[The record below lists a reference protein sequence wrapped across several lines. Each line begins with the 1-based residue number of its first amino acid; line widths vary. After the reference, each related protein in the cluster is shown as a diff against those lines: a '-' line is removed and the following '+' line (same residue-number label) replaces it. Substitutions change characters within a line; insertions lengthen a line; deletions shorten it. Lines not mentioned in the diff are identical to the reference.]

1 MTRLMVLG
9 LLKKQPMSGY
19 EIQRYLQLEQV
30 NQWAEILPGS
40 IYHALK
46 KLESEKHIE
55 VDTIEHTGNR
65 AKATYIITDQGEQE
79 YARLIA
85 ESLSRPSLVF
95 PTDIYT
101 ALLFHGDLAREQV
114 LIAVEEQID
123 LIRKKYDE
131 TRTGQAEQN
140 DLPAEAGLV
149 YEHMSSLYKAH
160 LKFLNGIRLF
170 IQKNKA

>member
-19 EIQRYLQLEQV
+19 EIQRFLQLDHV

-46 KLESEKHIE
+46 KLESESYIE
-55 VDTIEHTGNR
+55 IDTIEHTGNR

-79 YARLIA
+79 YARLIE

-114 LIAVEEQID
+114 LIAVESQID

-131 TRTGQAEQN
+131 TRTAQAEQN
-140 DLPAEAGLV
+140 DLSDEEVLIFD
-149 YEHMSSLYKAH
+149 HMYSLFKAH
-160 LKFLNGIRLF
+160 LKLLNGIRLY
-170 IQKNKA
+170 IQRNKK